1 MSLFIELLILLRI
14 GKGEELVDAERR
26 RRLEELP
33 ARAWTMSS
41 VRSPSWSWTLT
52 RGRPGTSAR
61 AACCGPA
68 NCVRYGMTVE
78 GMQGGGSTDTGI
90 WSRER
95 ESRLGA
101 FERKSMTVASRGNE
115 QENCRRRG

>member
-1 MSLFIELLILLRI
+1 MSLFIELLMLLRI
-14 GKGEELVDAERR
+14 GNGGELVDAEKTRR
-26 RRLEELP
+26 PEALP
-33 ARAWTMSS
+33 TRAWMMSS

-68 NCVRYGMTVE
+68 NCFRCGMTVE
-78 GMQGGGSTDTGI
+78 GMQGGRLIDVGI

-101 FERKSMTVASRGNE
+101 FARKLTTVASKGNE
-115 QENCRRRG
+115 QVNCRRRG